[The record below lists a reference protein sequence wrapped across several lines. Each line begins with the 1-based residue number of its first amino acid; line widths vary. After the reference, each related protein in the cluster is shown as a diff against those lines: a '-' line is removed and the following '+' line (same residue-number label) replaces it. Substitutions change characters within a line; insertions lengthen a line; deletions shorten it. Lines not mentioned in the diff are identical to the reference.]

1 MKEDVFESMNGK
13 MDAAIASLQKELN
26 RLRTGRASPA
36 LLEGIRVDYYGTPT
50 PIQQTASV
58 TIPESRLIVIQ
69 PWDKSMIEH
78 ISKAIQ
84 KTNLGLTPS
93 SDGNVIRIAIPSLT
107 EDRRKELVKI
117 VRKMGEEA
125 KVGIRNTRRE
135 ANEGLKLL
143 EKDKELSEDECH
155 RAMDEV
161 QKATDRKV
169 KEIDD
174 IVEEKRKEIVE
185 K

>member
-1 MKEDVFESMNGK
+1 MKEEVFQNMDEK
-13 MDAAIASLQKELN
+13 MEKAIAAYEKELS

-69 PWDKSMIEH
+69 PWDKGMIESV
-78 ISKAIQ
+78 SKAIQ
-84 KTNLGLTPS
+84 KANLGLSPTN
-93 SDGNVIRIAIPSLT
+93 DGNVIRIAIPPRT

-117 VRKMGEEA
+117 VKKMAEEA
-125 KVGIRNTRRE
+125 KVAIRNIRRD
-135 ANEGLKLL
+135 ANEGLKKL
-143 EKDKELSEDECH
+143 EKDKALSEDESH

-161 QKATDRKV
+161 QKATDKQTERIDGILEKKQ
-169 KEIDD
+169 KEIL
-174 IVEEKRKEIVE
+174 ET
-185 K
+185 

>member
-1 MKEDVFESMNGK
+1 MKEEVFESMSAK
-13 MDAAIASLQKELN
+13 MEKAIASFQKELN

-50 PIQQTASV
+50 PIQQTAAV

-84 KTNLGLTPS
+84 KANLGLSPS
-93 SDGNVIRIAIPSLT
+93 SDGNVIRISIPPLN
-107 EDRRKELVKI
+107 EERRKELVKI
-117 VRKMGEEA
+117 VKKMGEES
-125 KVGIRNTRRE
+125 KVGIRNIRRE
-135 ANEGLKLL
+135 ANESLKQL
-143 EKDKELSEDECH
+143 EKDKSLSEDESH
-155 RAMDEV
+155 RAIDEV
-161 QKATDRKV
+161 QKITDGKI
-169 KEIDD
+169 KEVD
-174 IVEEKRKEIVE
+174 VVLEEKQREILE

>member
-1 MKEDVFESMNGK
+1 MKEDVFQSMNAK
-13 MDAAIASLQKELN
+13 MEKAIASLQKELN

-84 KTNLGLTPS
+84 KANLGLTPS

-107 EDRRKELVKI
+107 EERRKDLVKI
-117 VRKMGEEA
+117 VRKMGEES
-125 KVGIRNTRRE
+125 KVGVRNIRRE
-135 ANEGLKLL
+135 ANEGLKQL
-143 EKDKELSEDECH
+143 EKDKQLSEDECH

-161 QKATDRKV
+161 QKATDQKI
-169 KEIDD
+169 KEVDD
-174 IVEEKRKEIVE
+174 ILEEKRKEILE

>member
-107 EDRRKELVKI
+107 DDRRKELVKI

-135 ANEGLKLL
+135 ANESLKLL
-143 EKDKELSEDECH
+143 EKDKELSEDECR

>member
-1 MKEDVFESMNGK
+1 MKEEVFQSMNGK
-13 MDAAIASLQKELN
+13 MELAIASLQKELN

-58 TIPESRLIVIQ
+58 TIAESRLIVIQ
-69 PWDKSMIEH
+69 PWDKSMIEQ

-84 KTNLGLTPS
+84 KANLGLTPS
-93 SDGNVIRIAIPSLT
+93 SDGNVIRIAIPALT

-117 VRKMGEEA
+117 VRKMGEES
-125 KVGIRNTRRE
+125 KIGIRNIRRE
-135 ANEGLKLL
+135 ANEGLKQL
-143 EKDKELSEDECH
+143 EKDKQLSEDECH
-155 RAMDEV
+155 RATDEV

-169 KEIDD
+169 KEIED
-174 IVEEKRKEIVE
+174 ILEEKQKEILE

>member
-1 MKEDVFESMNGK
+1 MKEEVFQAMKEK
-13 MDAAIASLQKELN
+13 MDKAIEAHKKELN

-50 PIQQTASV
+50 PIQQTASI

-69 PWDKSMIEH
+69 PWDKTMIET

-84 KTNLGLTPS
+84 KANLGLSPAN
-93 SDGNVIRIAIPSLT
+93 DGTVIRIAIPPLT
-107 EDRRKELVKI
+107 EERRKELGKI
-117 VRKMGEEA
+117 VKKMGEES
-125 KVGIRNTRRE
+125 KISIRNIRRE
-135 ANEGLKLL
+135 ANESLKQL
-143 EKDKELSEDECH
+143 EKNKSLSEDESH

-161 QKATDRKV
+161 QKITDQKIV
-169 KEIDD
+169 DVDKL
-174 IVEEKRKEIVE
+174 VEEKQNEILE

>member
-1 MKEDVFESMNGK
+1 MKEEVFQSMNEK
-13 MDAAIASLQKELN
+13 MDNAIAAHQKELN

-50 PIQQTASV
+50 PIQQTASI

-69 PWDKSMIEH
+69 PWDKSMIEP

-84 KTNLGLTPS
+84 KANLGLSPS
-93 SDGNVIRIAIPSLT
+93 SDGTVIRIAIPSLT
-107 EDRRKELVKI
+107 EERRKELVKI
-117 VRKMGEEA
+117 VKKMAEDS
-125 KVGIRNTRRE
+125 KISIRNIRRE
-135 ANEGLKLL
+135 ANESLKKL
-143 EKDKELSEDECH
+143 EKDKALSEDESH

-161 QKATDRKV
+161 QKLTDQKIV
-169 KEIDD
+169 EIDK
-174 IVEEKRKEIVE
+174 ILQEKQDEILT